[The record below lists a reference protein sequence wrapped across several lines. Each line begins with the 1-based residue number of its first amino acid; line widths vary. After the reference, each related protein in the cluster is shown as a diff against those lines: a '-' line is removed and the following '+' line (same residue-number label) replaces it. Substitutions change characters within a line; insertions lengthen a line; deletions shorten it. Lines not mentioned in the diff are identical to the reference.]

1 MSTFFIAIVCVG
13 IAVFAYL
20 HFTSKKEED
29 VYKPSEPLPPFNPNP
44 DNLHPKGD
52 EQEPDFIFL
61 YAGDVI
67 NRDGKTYE
75 WNETLKK
82 YIEVV

>member
-1 MSTFFIAIVCVG
+1 MSTFFIAIVFVG
-13 IAVFAYL
+13 IAVLAYL
-20 HFTSKKEED
+20 HYTSKQKDEQQT
-29 VYKPSEPLPPFNPNP
+29 PSEPLPPFNPNP